1 MPDLSF
7 MSGMVAGISL
17 EISHPLS
24 IPSLAGKSVSQSKVS
39 SGQLIDK
46 SNKFPIKISTGF
58 SAEIDKMILKF
69 IKPSL
74 TSTKLKVSHY
84 LILRQHRTILSRQ
97 HGTPATNTTLLVNY
111 API

>member
-1 MPDLSF
+1 M
-7 MSGMVAGISL
+7 
-17 EISHPLS
+17 
-24 IPSLAGKSVSQSKVS
+24 S